1 MYAVLGDNVQFCI
14 GILDLHIFFLL
25 MLHYWDVEFCFEEFK
40 RCDAKN
46 KDEKGKL
53 VLVGN

>member
-40 RCDAKN
+40 SCDAKN
-46 KDEKGKL
+46 KDEKEKL